1 MVVAQ
6 HKTSAKYGPATLV
19 MSKLYAQMESY
30 IKYFWPS
37 AVSTETHPKNLFINW
52 GGSSMDPRSVMH
64 ALTTVLGHTG
74 IEKRLTC
81 NPIHHLAFTLLSGLL
96 SERDLQGCQ
105 PLKYYF
111 RILLKKFPYFEKL
124 FRIP

>member
-1 MVVAQ
+1 MAGNRYSKATTLWWL
-6 HKTSAKYGPATLV
+6 HSIKYGPATLV

-64 ALTTVLGHTG
+64 ALTTELGHTG

-96 SERDLQGCQ
+96 SERDLKR
-105 PLKYYF
+105 PLQVVNGGGN
-111 RILLKKFPYFEKL
+111 LQ
-124 FRIP
+124 

>member
-1 MVVAQ
+1 MPNKSPPPPPEFADGREQVQRGDHIVVVAQ

-30 IKYFWPS
+30 IKHFWPS

-74 IEKRLTC
+74 IEK
-81 NPIHHLAFTLLSGLL
+81 
-96 SERDLQGCQ
+96 
-105 PLKYYF
+105 
-111 RILLKKFPYFEKL
+111 
-124 FRIP
+124 